1 MYKKYKFPVTV
12 LRFYQ
17 VFGHKQDFNRFI
29 PILIKACIN
38 DKKFP
43 CSNGTQLRDFLYV
56 DDAIDAI
63 LKSLKNI
70 KAHGKI
76 INIGMGRPIMLK
88 KIIKLVRKKAKG
100 GKPQF
105 GKIKLRVD
113 EPKVIFPKLSK
124 AKKILNWKSKI
135 TFEKGLNKT
144 LEQYE

>member
-1 MYKKYKFPVTV
+1 M
-12 LRFYQ
+12 
-17 VFGHKQDFNRFI
+17 
-29 PILIKACIN
+29 
-38 DKKFP
+38 
-43 CSNGTQLRDFLYV
+43 
-56 DDAIDAI
+56 
-63 LKSLKNI
+63 
-70 KAHGKI
+70 GK
-76 INIGMGRPIMLK
+76 PIMLK

-113 EPKVIFPKLSK
+113 EPKVIFPKLLK